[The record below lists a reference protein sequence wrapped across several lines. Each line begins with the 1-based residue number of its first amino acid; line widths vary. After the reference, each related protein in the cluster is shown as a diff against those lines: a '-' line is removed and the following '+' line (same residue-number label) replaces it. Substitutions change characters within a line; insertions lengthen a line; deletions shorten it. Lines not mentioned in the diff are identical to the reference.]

1 MKIFLLVLILIISN
15 TYLYAADWT
24 LIGNTRS
31 GDSFYIDKSS
41 IKKKNSLSTV
51 KEKQIFNF
59 TQISQNGNF
68 YDQTVLIKTYD
79 CSNRSFSILE
89 AIGQDIDGKTVF
101 NEKFVKFYEKNPSK
115 KWQKLGSNS
124 LFLKSY
130 NIACN

>member
-24 LIGNTRS
+24 FIGNTRS

-59 TQISQNGNF
+59 KQISQNGNV

-79 CSNRSFSILE
+79 CSNRNFSILE

-101 NEKFVKFYEKNPSK
+101 NEKFVKFYEQNPSK

>member
-41 IKKKNSLSTV
+41 IKKKDSLSTV

-59 TQISQNGNF
+59 TQISQNGNV

-89 AIGQDIDGKTVF
+89 AIGQDTDGKTVF
-101 NEKFVKFYEKNPSK
+101 NEKFVKFYEQNPSK

>member
-24 LIGNTRS
+24 FIGNTRA

-41 IKKKNSLSTV
+41 IKKKDSLSTV

-59 TQISQNGNF
+59 KQISQNGNV
-68 YDQTVLIKTYD
+68 YDNIVLIKTYD

-101 NEKFVKFYEKNPSK
+101 NEKFVKFYEQNPSK
-115 KWQKLGSNS
+115 KWQKVGSNS